1 MVTIL
6 ASLLLSVTVT
16 SQSTATLAW
25 DANTEADINAYLVQT
40 ATTPN
45 GPYGGDTWVNSS
57 TITAVV
63 QNLTPGQTYYF
74 VVRAVNAS
82 GLYSGFS
89 NEVSVTMPTGPG
101 SDLCAPVTGR
111 YAVSVFPTNLLRTG
125 SKGPGSNTRFDYQL
139 ASPNSPIGLIMIAAG
154 GIVLSSQDGANL
166 TRSGSQWFTMPPSG
180 SYDLTL
186 TATNKQGCTKTVSF
200 GQLNVP

>member
-1 MVTIL
+1 MLTTL

-40 ATTPN
+40 ATEHN

-74 VVRAVNAS
+74 VVRAVNTS
-82 GLYSGFS
+82 GLYSAFS
-89 NEVSVTMPTGPG
+89 NEVSVTMPTGPPV
-101 SDLCAPVTGR
+101 DQCAPVTGK
-111 YAVSVFPTNLLRTG
+111 YAVSLFPTSLLKTG
-125 SKGPGSNTRFDYQL
+125 NKGPGSNTRFDYQL
-139 ASPNSPIGLIMIAAG
+139 GSPNSPITTIIVSVDGSALSRQEGVDLTKSAG
-154 GIVLSSQDGANL
+154 
-166 TRSGSQWFTMPPSG
+166 QWFPMPPSG
-180 SYDLTL
+180 SHDLTL

-200 GQLNVP
+200 GQLVVP